1 MAPSPLVLF
10 RRRHSIANR
19 RGSGNLQRSPY
30 FGARIEWW
38 PTPQPPEETTMTQK
52 ITPCLWLDERIEEAA
67 NYYARVF
74 KGRIVDIAHYPPGG
88 PMPESTVLTVH
99 VEMLGTTFM
108 LLNGGPEFK
117 FSEAVSFYVECK
129 DQAEIDYYWDTLTA
143 DGGEESMCG
152 WLKDKYGL
160 SWQIAPEAVSRTV
173 AGPDREGARRAMQAM
188 MKMRKMIV
196 ADLETAYAG

>member
-1 MAPSPLVLF
+1 VAY
-10 RRRHSIANR
+10 AN
-19 RGSGNLQRSPY
+19 PK
-30 FGARIEWW
+30 
-38 PTPQPPEETTMTQK
+38 ETTMTQK

-67 NYYARVF
+67 DYYVRVF
-74 KGRIVDIAHYPPGG
+74 KGRIVDTAHYPPSA
-88 PMPESTVLTVH
+88 PMPEGTVLTVH

-129 DQAEIDYYWDTLTA
+129 DQAEVDYYWDALTA
-143 DGGEESMCG
+143 DGGEESVCG

-160 SWQIAPEAVSRTV
+160 SWQIAPEAVNRTV

-196 ADLETAYAG
+196 ADLEAAYAGG